1 MLGSFSSSAMRSSRY
16 LELYTS
22 ERQVEAAGD
31 LGIGLLHL
39 LLRRA
44 LRLADGGDDQVL
56 EQRHVLLLEHL
67 GRELELLQHL
77 LAVDDRLHEPA
88 ARGGLVAL
96 LGELFLKFAHLLLH
110 LLRRLHHVA
119 EALHHVLRSP
129 PRPARSMTSPSNTS
143 MARSII
149 GLRLSACA
157 ARCAGVTGSPAVQ
170 RNSMG
175 RPNARASSSCTIGRC
190 SLESITERCRSSIA
204 STSASPATPTSWIS
218 SRNAPSMRLRSLTR
232 AIVCRHALA
241 TPSSSVV
248 PSTTAV
254 VALAAGAVNEADRV
268 AVGALRGADSGSLA
282 RGGVKLDGTAAG
294 VTRAGGV
301 VGAAIR
307 AGADTPAGA
316 ANPCVRVPAVAG
328 GRGVA
333 PPGAAEPPPARR
345 FSSASRRAISAAT

>member
-31 LGIGLLHL
+31 LGVGLLHL

-44 LRLADGGDDQVL
+44 LRFADGGDDQVL
-56 EQRHVLLLEHL
+56 EQRDILLLEHL
-67 GRELELLQHL
+67 GRELQLLEHL
-77 LAVDDRLHEPA
+77 LAVHHGLHEPA
-88 ARGGLVAL
+88 AGGGFVAILDQL
-96 LGELFLKFAHLLLH
+96 LLQLAHLLLH

-143 MARSII
+143 MARSIM

-157 ARCAGVTGSPAVQ
+157 ARCAGVTGSPDVQ
-170 RNSMG
+170 RSAIG

-204 STSASPATPTSWIS
+204 STSASSATPTNRLS

-232 AIVCRHALA
+232 AIVCRQAFA
-241 TPSSSVV
+241 IPSSSVT
-248 PSTTAV
+248 PSTTA
-254 VALAAGAVNEADRV
+254 AGALIAARVNGAGRLAV
-268 AVGALRGADSGSLA
+268 ATGRGAATGSLA
-282 RGGVKLDGTAAG
+282 RGGVKPAGVAAG
-294 VTRAGGV
+294 VL
-301 VGAAIR
+301 IR
-307 AGADTPAGA
+307 AGAD
-316 ANPCVRVPAVAG
+316 AG
-328 GRGVA
+328 GA
-333 PPGAAEPPPARR
+333 LD
-345 FSSASRRAISAAT
+345 T